1 MCAAEEGHVDV
12 VDLLL
17 TRQVNV
23 NIRRVDGFT
32 ALGVA
37 ELRHH
42 PVVAQKIREA
52 GGKRETAFIPAS
64 RFQ

>member
-1 MCAAEEGHVDV
+1 MRSQRSGITALMCAAEEGHVAI
-12 VDLLL
+12 VDFLLA
-17 TRQVNV
+17 RQVNV

-42 PVVAQKIREA
+42 PLVAQRLREA
-52 GGKRETAFIPAS
+52 DGI
-64 RFQ
+64 Q